1 MAKFYS
7 VLGRESPYQGTG
19 PSLWKVLSSF
29 SNKNLLD
36 YTLILFKQSK
46 MDVTLHWDTDPKII
60 NYGWLQESKLT
71 E

>member
-1 MAKFYS
+1 MKLGE
-7 VLGRESPYQGTG
+7 VLQCSGEDPYQGTG

-46 MDVTLHWDTDPKII
+46 MNVTLLGCRHKDH
-60 NYGWLQESKLT
+60 KLRVDFKNLS
-71 E
+71 